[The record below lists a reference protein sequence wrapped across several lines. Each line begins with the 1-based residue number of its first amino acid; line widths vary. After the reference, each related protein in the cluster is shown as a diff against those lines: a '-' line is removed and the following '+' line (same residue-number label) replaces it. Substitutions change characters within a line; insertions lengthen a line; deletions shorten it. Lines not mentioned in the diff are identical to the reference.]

1 MNDQIVPVTGRITMD
16 MTMIAVP
23 AGAVALGD
31 VVTVFGGKVTLADH
45 AEQMGTNM
53 YESLTAIG
61 PRVPRIYA

>member
-1 MNDQIVPVTGRITMD
+1 VTGRITMD

-31 VVTVFGGKVTLADH
+31 VVTFFGGRIPLAQH
-45 AEQMGTNM
+45 AEAMGTNA

-61 PRVPRIYA
+61 PRVPRIHR